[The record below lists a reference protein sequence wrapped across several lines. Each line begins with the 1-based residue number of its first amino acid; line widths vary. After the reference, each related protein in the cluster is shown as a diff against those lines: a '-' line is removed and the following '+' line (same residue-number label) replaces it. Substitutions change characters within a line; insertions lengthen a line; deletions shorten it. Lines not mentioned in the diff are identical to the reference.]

1 MCGCNKKNN
10 VALQQKV
17 KQDIN
22 LYLIMAKYEV
32 KKKWLEKNVV
42 TTLISEDDENLIM
55 FWDKASQEDLARAYE
70 EFNGG
75 DAFINKID
83 NSSEK
88 KISKAKK
95 SGKDKGKDKISD

>member
-17 KQDIN
+17 RQEIN

-32 KKKWLEKNVV
+32 KKKWLGKEIV
-42 TTLISEDDENLIM
+42 TTLVSGDDDNLIVS
-55 FWDKASQEDLARAYE
+55 WDKASQEDLARAYE

-75 DAFINKID
+75 DTFINKIN

-88 KISKAKK
+88 TSKAKK
-95 SGKDKGKDKISD
+95 PSKDKGEIKE